1 MKRLL
6 WLALGLAA
14 LPAQA
19 QQRPEDP
26 VAFKCYMCTEG
37 ERIELALSKGVGEQ
51 YVFGGG
57 ISASSLYGY
66 RVTSHAGQLVSEPF
80 RPAGWMAS
88 QYETLMYGYKADR
101 GANVV
106 AFGTVAL
113 HAPGS
118 PHVRSDNRLWG
129 HHVSALNPVHEQ
141 AREIARRSVES
152 RMQAFVNA
160 DAAHGRI
167 LRLESEFGERLPL
180 IVRLNI
186 IFDDLG
192 YIEYLFDHAS
202 RSWNYLWAGDFYHRI
217 QETPEDFLSAD
228 GSPRTFRYPALDG
241 GEPYL
246 VKRAHMA
253 GIEVLGELSGNGTPS
268 IYCSRVA
275 TAIQCR
281 INNAP

>member
-1 MKRLL
+1 MKRFL
-6 WLALGLAA
+6 WLALGLTA

-19 QQRPEDP
+19 QERPEDP

-37 ERIELALSKGVGEQ
+37 ERVALALSKGVGER

-57 ISASSLYGY
+57 IYATSLHGY
-66 RVTSHAGQLVSEPF
+66 RVTSQAGRLVAEYF
-80 RPAGWMAS
+80 QPAGWMRS
-88 QYETLMYGYKADR
+88 QYETMMYGYKADR

-106 AFGTVAL
+106 EFGTVSL

-118 PHVRSDNRLWG
+118 PHARSDNLLWG
-129 HHVSALNPVHEQ
+129 HHVSALNPVHPQ
-141 AREIARRSVES
+141 AREIARRSVEG
-152 RMQAFVNA
+152 RMQSFVNA

-186 IFDDLG
+186 IRTGLG
-192 YIEYLFDHAS
+192 EIEYLFDHDS
-202 RSWNYLWAGDFYHRI
+202 RTWNYLQSGDFHHYM

-228 GSPRTFRYPALDG
+228 GGPRTFRYPGLDD

-253 GIEVLGELSGNGTPS
+253 GIEVLGELSGSGTPS

-275 TAIQCR
+275 AAIQCR